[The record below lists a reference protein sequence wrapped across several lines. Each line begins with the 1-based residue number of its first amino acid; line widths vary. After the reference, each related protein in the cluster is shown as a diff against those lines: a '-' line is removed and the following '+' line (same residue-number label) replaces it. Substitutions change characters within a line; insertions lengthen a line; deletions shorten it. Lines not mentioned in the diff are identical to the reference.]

1 MFTQNA
7 DDESLADSEAGQPR
21 GDCPYL
27 NNSCSVGAAPPCQPQ
42 TSAIAGILSA
52 KGALHHTTFA
62 ANIFHFLVHLAY
74 LAFPSPYLLA
84 IDDKQLLFREV
95 ESHG

>member
-7 DDESLADSEAGQPR
+7 DDESLADSEAGLAR
-21 GDCPYL
+21 GRSPYL
-27 NNSCSVGAAPPCQPQ
+27 NNSCTVGAAPQGKPQ
-42 TSAIAGILSA
+42 TFAIARILSA
-52 KGALHHTTFA
+52 KGALHHTTFD

-95 ESHG
+95 ESYG